1 MLMLLIRSC
10 LSSKSDFLV
19 LGVLMFDVSSV
30 LASLG
35 VFSLLGPSGNSCSC
49 WQGILLA
56 GIVGIWCGVVV
67 GILITIFLCSP
78 SLRQA
83 LFRGARAFWGQQVPE
98 PNRGQ
103 GWRGGVDLN
112 RFHFD

>member
-1 MLMLLIRSC
+1 ML
-10 LSSKSDFLV
+10 
-19 LGVLMFDVSSV
+19 DVSS
-30 LASLG
+30 LLTSLG
-35 VFSLLGPSGNSCSC
+35 VFSLLGPTSSSCSC

-56 GIVGIWCGVVV
+56 GILGTWFGIVV

-83 LFRGARAFWGQQVPE
+83 CFRGARAFWGPQAPE

-103 GWRGGVDLN
+103 GWRGGVNLT